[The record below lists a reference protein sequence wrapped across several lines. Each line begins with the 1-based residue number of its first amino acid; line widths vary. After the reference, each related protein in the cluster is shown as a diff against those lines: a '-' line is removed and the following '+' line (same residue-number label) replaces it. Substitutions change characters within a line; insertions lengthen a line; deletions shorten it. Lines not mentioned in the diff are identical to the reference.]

1 MGNSLSQLHIRKNNL
16 ELKIQECNKLLYYET
31 NCPTLEK
38 LPNEEYVDALKTLKN
53 NYIVMLDKINRNLEK
68 YNERLLP
75 KTILPRFNTNTQ
87 TETFERN
94 KHSESEIM
102 EVQISI

>member
-1 MGNSLSQLHIRKNNL
+1 MGNSLTQLHIRKNNI

-31 NCPTLEK
+31 NCATLEK
-38 LPNEEYVDALKTLKN
+38 LPNPEYVEALKTLKN
-53 NYIVMLDKINRNLEK
+53 SYIVMLEKINRNLEK

-87 TETFERN
+87 TETSQRD

-102 EVQISI
+102 EVQIGI

>member
-31 NCPTLEK
+31 NCSSLEK
-38 LPNEEYVDALKTLKN
+38 LPNIEYVEALKSLKN

-75 KTILPRFNTNTQ
+75 KTLLPRFNTNTQ

-94 KHSESEIM
+94 KYTESEVVEIK
-102 EVQISI
+102 IGI